1 MKKLIS
7 LFVTFLFT
15 TLIFAQ
21 TVASAGIT
29 DKDVKNYAKNYK
41 KIVKLLEST
50 EDNSDVVKINSDFE
64 KLGISGPNSL
74 YKVTVITSCATSAV
88 QQYTIETNP
97 TLATMYATMGINVT
111 DFAADKNPE
120 DYAVVYANIELLIA
134 AME

>member
-7 LFVTFLFT
+7 ILFT
-15 TLIFAQ
+15 LFLTTMIFAQ
-21 TVASAGIT
+21 AASAGIT

-41 KIVKLLEST
+41 KIVKLLESAN
-50 EDNSDVVKINSDFE
+50 DNSDVAKINAEFE

-74 YKVTVITSCATSAV
+74 YKVTVITSCATAAL

-97 TLATMYATMGINVT
+97 ALASMYATMGINVT
-111 DFAADKNPE
+111 DLAADKNPD
-120 DYAVVYANIELLIA
+120 DYAVVYANIELLVA